1 MVVNTEFLAE
11 HIYNH
16 LMKKGYEPTEEQCLE
31 LADVFLDMMI
41 DFNLMDEIDLY

>member
-11 HIYNH
+11 HIYEA